1 LPTTPQRVA
10 LRSKI
15 VLQAIAGVANQ
26 VIAATLGVTRP
37 TVLLWRRRF
46 TAGGPSALLRD
57 RPRGGGVPRL
67 SAGTVQ
73 EVVEATLHTKPPAA
87 THWTVRTMARARGIS
102 PASVAAHLGRPRS
115 QQTSLG
121 ADVQSRSRPSMSSR
135 ARSSAN
141 VCPAIGIRS
150 FSSSCGA
157 STGRRPR
164 TSTST

>member
-1 LPTTPQRVA
+1 MQKPAFALAVPPAQRQQVVAWARLPPTPQRVV

-73 EVVEATLHTKPPAA
+73 EGVEATLHTKPPPAPP
-87 THWTVRTMARARGIS
+87 WTGRTKGRARGLS
-102 PASVAAHLGRPRS
+102 PASVPRTRGRPRL
-115 QQTSLG
+115 QT
-121 ADVQSRSRPSMSSR
+121 P
-135 ARSSAN
+135 
-141 VCPAIGIRS
+141 
-150 FSSSCGA
+150 
-157 STGRRPR
+157 
-164 TSTST
+164 